1 MDWFVKSDLLS
12 LVWLCYYLSDM
23 QILNQIRRKAT
34 NLKRSIVLPRSSDP
48 RVLKA
53 AAYLADHEMCFP
65 VLLGNKAE
73 ILETCQNEGFRLGK
87 EVSIIQPE
95 KDKRLDA
102 FSTLVYNKRKH
113 RGITKRKAKTLA
125 SDPLYFGACLVET
138 GEADGCV
145 AGSVS
150 TTAEV
155 LKAAIQVI
163 GLKPDSKVVSST
175 FLMSFEDGRT
185 YTYADAAVVPYPDHQ
200 QLASIC
206 MDSALSHRILTGTE
220 PIVAMLSFST
230 KGSAEHERIQL
241 IRDALKEVES
251 RNPDFIVDGE
261 LQFDAAFVESVAKRK
276 APMSPVAGRANVFI
290 FPNLDSG
297 NIAYKIT
304 ERLAG
309 ATATGPIIQGLN
321 KPMLDLSR
329 GCNWVDIVD
338 TVCVCA
344 VMS

>member
-1 MDWFVKSDLLS
+1 
-12 LVWLCYYLSDM
+12 M
-23 QILNQIRRKAT
+23 QILNQIRMKASEL
-34 NLKRSIVLPRSSDP
+34 NRSIVLPRGSDI

-53 AAYLADHEMCFP
+53 AAYLEDHGMCTP
-65 VLLGNKAE
+65 IVLGDKVS
-73 ILETCQNEGFRLGK
+73 ILEKCRAHGIKLGK
-87 EVSIIQPE
+87 GVILMDPQNDSRRNEYSEFIY
-95 KDKRLDA
+95 K
-102 FSTLVYNKRKH
+102 KRKH
-113 RGITKRKAKTLA
+113 KGLSKTKAKEL
-125 SDPLYFGACLVET
+125 SGDPLYFGACLLAN

-150 TTAEV
+150 TTADV
-155 LKAAIQVI
+155 LKVALQII
-163 GLKPDSKVVSST
+163 GLKADSEVVSST
-175 FLMSFEDGRT
+175 FLMSFKDGRT
-185 YTYADAAVVPYPDHQ
+185 YTYADAAVVPYPDAK

-206 MDSALSHRILTGTE
+206 MDSAQSHRKLTGQE

-230 KGSAEHERIQL
+230 KGSARHARV
-241 IRDALKEVES
+241 ALVIEALEEVEA

-276 APMSPVAGRANVFI
+276 APLSPVGGRANVFI
-290 FPNLDSG
+290 FPNLDAG
-297 NIAYKIT
+297 NIAYKMT

-309 ATATGPIIQGLN
+309 ATATGPIIQGLK
-321 KPMLDLSR
+321 KPMMDLSR